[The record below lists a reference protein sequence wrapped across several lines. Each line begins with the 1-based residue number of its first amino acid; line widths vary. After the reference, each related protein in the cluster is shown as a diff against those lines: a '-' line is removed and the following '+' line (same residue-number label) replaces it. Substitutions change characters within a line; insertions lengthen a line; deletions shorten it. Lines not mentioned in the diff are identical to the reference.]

1 MQRKDFV
8 TIVLSWQKR
17 HGRHDL
23 PWQQPATPY
32 RVLVSEIMLQQTQV
46 VTVIPYF
53 ERWVASFPTL
63 EALAEATEDEVMAH
77 WQGLGYYSR
86 ARNLHKAAKYLGEK
100 YNSAFPNNLKE
111 LETIPGV
118 GPYTAGAI
126 RSFAFNDYG
135 PIVDGNVKRFFCR
148 LFGIEGQPNSSQVTK
163 QLWQKAAELTPTE
176 NNRSFAQGLLDIGA
190 TLCTPK
196 QPKCDACP
204 FTKHC
209 VAFATDRQAEL
220 PTPKIKKQIPERHAH
235 FIWHHKNNALQL
247 EKRSD
252 TGIWAALWCFPEV
265 SEAPQHASLAGE
277 FMHTFSHFKMHGRI
291 WQLEPAVAETG
302 VAKEETNTQRS
313 WVKLHQLDSFGLPAP
328 IKKIVPKLWPATEYK

>member
-8 TIVLSWQKR
+8 ATVLSWQKQ

-23 PWQQPATPY
+23 PWQQPASPY

-53 ERWVASFPTL
+53 KRWLASFPTL
-63 EALAEATEDEVMAH
+63 QSLAQASEDEVMAH

-86 ARNLHKAAKYLGEK
+86 ARNLHKAAKYLGEE
-100 YNSAFPNNLKE
+100 YNYEFPNDLKA

-126 RSFAFNDYG
+126 RSFAFNEYG

-196 QPKCDACP
+196 QPKCGECP
-204 FTKHC
+204 FSNYC

-220 PTPKIKKQIPERHAH
+220 PTPKVKKKVPERDAH
-235 FIWHHKNNALQL
+235 FIWRYENNAIQL
-247 EKRSD
+247 EKRIES
-252 TGIWAALWCFPEV
+252 GIWAALWCFPEV
-265 SEAPQHASLAGE
+265 SEPPPHAILAGE
-277 FMHTFSHFKMHGRI
+277 FKHIFSHFKMHGHI
-291 WQLEPAVAETG
+291 WQLQPAVAEVSQHEPKVTG
-302 VAKEETNTQRS
+302 QQR
-313 WVKLHQLDSFGLPAP
+313 WVSQHQLSEFGLPAP
-328 IKKIVPKLWPATEYK
+328 IKKILPKLWPDTGYN

>member
-1 MQRKDFV
+1 MQRKDFA
-8 TIVLSWQKR
+8 TTVLNWQKD

-23 PWQQPATPY
+23 PWQLPATPY

-53 ERWVASFPTL
+53 ERWVARFPSL

-86 ARNLHKAAKYLGEK
+86 ARNLHKAAKYLGDE
-100 YNSAFPNNLKE
+100 YNYVFPNNLKE

-126 RSFAFNDYG
+126 RSFAFNEYG

-148 LFGIEGQPNSSQVTK
+148 LFGIEGQPNSGQVTK
-163 QLWQKAAELTPTE
+163 QLWKKAAELTPTE
-176 NNRSFAQGLLDIGA
+176 HNRSFAQGLLDIGA

-196 QPKCDACP
+196 QPKCSACP
-204 FTKHC
+204 FTGHC

-220 PTPKIKKQIPERHAH
+220 PTPKIKKQIPERDAH
-235 FIWHHKNNALQL
+235 FILHHKNNAIQL
-247 EKRSD
+247 EKRIES
-252 TGIWAALWCFPEV
+252 GIWAALWCFPEV
-265 SEAPQHASLAGE
+265 GEPPPRAILAGE
-277 FMHTFSHFKMHGRI
+277 FKHTFSHFKMHGHI
-291 WQLEPAVAETG
+291 WQLQPAVAEVNAHELEILG
-302 VAKEETNTQRS
+302 QRCWVTQQ
-313 WVKLHQLDSFGLPAP
+313 QLGEFGLPAP
-328 IKKIVPKLWPATEYK
+328 IKKIIPKLWPDTGYN